1 MEVTVAAGV
10 GRGPTELSAFDA
22 ALAGAGVADYNL
34 VTVSSVLPAEASV
47 RVVDTVPDLG
57 PAGGR
62 LTVVLAETAAPPTAT
77 VETRTAE
84 PVAPAEEPDL
94 VAGLGWATG
103 PGPGLFYE
111 ATGSEPAAVRE
122 RLSRGVDAAAELRDW
137 TLPDRETLLAP
148 AARAPDAH
156 VAAVVVA
163 AYGTSEQIGGP
174 PRAGGDRSV

>member
-1 MEVTVAAGV
+1 MEVNVAAGL

-34 VTVSSVLPAEASV
+34 VTVSSVLPADSHV
-47 RVVDTVPDLG
+47 RVVDSVPDLG

-62 LTVVLAETAAPPTAT
+62 LTTVLAETAAPPTG
-77 VETRTAE
+77 TADGAAAR
-84 PVAPAEEPDL
+84 PVAPADDPDL

-111 ATGSEPAAVRE
+111 ATGETTAAVRE
-122 RLSRGVDAAAELRDW
+122 RLRRGLDAGAGLRDW

-148 AARAPDAH
+148 AARAADAH

-163 AYGTSEQIGGP
+163 AYGTTERIGGP
-174 PRAGGDRSV
+174 PRGGGDRSV